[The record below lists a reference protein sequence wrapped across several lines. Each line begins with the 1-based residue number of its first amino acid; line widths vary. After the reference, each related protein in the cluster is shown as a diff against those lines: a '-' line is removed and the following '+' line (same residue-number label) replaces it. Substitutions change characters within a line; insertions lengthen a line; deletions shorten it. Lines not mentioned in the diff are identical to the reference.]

1 MAIGG
6 FDFAAIGE
14 QIIQSFKG
22 IAPAHKPLFFFESFL
37 LLMSLSLF
45 ITFQIYRK
53 IVKEFVAGSDT
64 DAADFDPEAEAES
77 LDNTQIARLLST
89 DRRSVEVALTELT
102 TKGLCKVSDDK
113 LQIVREDFSS
123 ESSDLLDDAWSDD
136 SERQGSTF
144 DGDVFN
150 LSPLA
155 KAVLG
160 LLPIK
165 RDELFDSLKN
175 YQVFYDA
182 IKAINS
188 DLIRRQLIPS
198 RGFII
203 RAMRSLLRFQNFV
216 FLMFAL
222 PALVVSG
229 ILVLAEIEQVWP
241 HAVFLVL
248 VGVLLVKQTDMLLSE
263 TAADRQATR
272 RGQVVTELITSRA
285 GLGKLPLS
293 DYAGCVALF
302 GTASL
307 SNCTDPDLVRLHE
320 WFVGKGHAASDAS
333 GGCSVGGCGGGDSGG
348 DGGGGGC
355 SGCGGC
361 GGCGCGG

>member
-22 IAPAHKPLFFFESFL
+22 VAPAHKPLFFFESFL
-37 LLMSLSLF
+37 LLLSLGLF
-45 ITFQIYRK
+45 IPLQLYRK
-53 IVKEFVAGSDT
+53 IVKKFVAGSDT
-64 DAADFDPEAEAES
+64 DAPDFDPQAEAQT
-77 LDNTQIARLLST
+77 LTNVQIARLLGNE
-89 DRRSVEVALTELT
+89 RRSVEVALTELT
-102 TKGLCKVSDDK
+102 AKGLCKVSDDK
-113 LQIVREDFSS
+113 LQIVRPFI
-123 ESSDLLDDAWSDD
+123 
-136 SERQGSTF
+136 
-144 DGDVFN
+144 GDVFN

-160 LLPIK
+160 QLPIK
-165 RDELFDSLKN
+165 RGERLDILKKI
-175 YQVFYDA
+175 QAFYDA
-182 IKAINS
+182 IEAINS
-188 DLIRRQLIPS
+188 DLVRRKLIPA

-203 RAMRSLLRFQNFV
+203 RAFQSLLRFLNFIIC
-216 FLMFAL
+216 LFAI
-222 PALVVSG
+222 PVMVVSG
-229 ILVLAEIEQVWP
+229 ILVLAEFEQVWP
-241 HAVFLVL
+241 HAIILALVA
-248 VGVLLVKQTDMLLSE
+248 VLLVKQTCMLLSE

-272 RGQVVTELITSRA
+272 RGQVVTQWITSQG
-285 GLGKLPLS
+285 GLRKLSLS
-293 DYAGCVALF
+293 DYAGWVAVF
-302 GTASL
+302 GTVSL

-320 WFVGKGHAASDAS
+320 WFVGKGFAAGDAS